1 MQVQACQSKEGIGLS
16 LRKILR
22 SSMGN
27 YSYFV
32 LSGKRFKVIS
42 HNLMFR

>member
-1 MQVQACQSKEGIGLS
+1 MQVQTYQSKEGIGLS

-27 YSYFV
+27 YQFFV
-32 LSGKRFKVIS
+32 SSGKRFKVIN
-42 HNLMFR
+42 HN